1 MAENYRTGAGNG
13 HRTGVA
19 TYQPGSAF
27 VPLRQAMDRLFQ
39 DSFLAPSLFNSDLW
53 PSGWST
59 PSAVAGTNLWET
71 NESYVL
77 QIALP
82 GMQADS
88 IEVSVEQNVLTCK
101 GQPAVQAP
109 ANATALWQS
118 FGGQTGYRI
127 QLPAEV
133 ESGQAQAT
141 YQDGVLTITLPKA
154 SHARTH
160 SIKVTAA
167 K

>member
-1 MAENYRTGAGNG
+1 M
-13 HRTGVA
+13 
-19 TYQPGSAF
+19 
-27 VPLRQAMDRLFQ
+27 
-39 DSFLAPSLFNSDLW
+39 
-53 PSGWST
+53 
-59 PSAVAGTNLWET
+59 AGTNFWET

-82 GMQADS
+82 GMKADS
-88 IEVSVEQNVLTCK
+88 IEVRVEQNVLTCK

-118 FGGQTGYRI
+118 FGGQTSYRI